1 MPNQERTN
9 VAEFIEDEIAYFLTG
24 YVLDKQRSQP
34 IHVEVFCEKNT
45 LLGIVAPVCKRYNV
59 PLTSG
64 RGFAGPSIWRKMAG
78 RYKAS
83 GKLDMVVLAVSDHD
97 PEGFELVDDCIR
109 SLRDLW
115 GIKCLDLHRVAV
127 TEGQIDE
134 LDLHEDFN
142 PAKESSPRF
151 KGYVERT
158 GSTKTW
164 ECEALPPDFLR
175 EALEEAIKVNMNH
188 AIFET
193 TVEQEKHDL
202 ESLREL
208 KNKLGHYFGK

>member
-115 GIKCLDLHRVAV
+115 GIKCHR
-127 TEGQIDE
+127 TK
-134 LDLHEDFN
+134 HEHGHLSHRAGARGKRPQGTAPSPHQVDA
-142 PAKESSPRF
+142 PILAAKITKSRRGFAPE
-151 KGYVERT
+151 KGPTQR
-158 GSTKTW
+158 G
-164 ECEALPPDFLR
+164 
-175 EALEEAIKVNMNH
+175 
-188 AIFET
+188 
-193 TVEQEKHDL
+193 
-202 ESLREL
+202 
-208 KNKLGHYFGK
+208 

>member
-142 PAKESSPRF
+142 PAKESSPRVDAF
-151 KGYVERT
+151 VRET
-158 GSTKTW
+158 GAAKTW
-164 ECEALPPDFLR
+164 ECEALPPDYLQD
-175 EALEEAIKVNMNH
+175 ALSTAIEQNMNMD
-188 AIFET
+188 IFRT
-193 TVEQEKHDL
+193 EQEREEKDL
-202 ESLREL
+202 KELRRL
-208 KNKLGHYFGK
+208 RTKLMRQF